1 MGPLCSKT
9 LTQTGLRGCIYSTV
23 QYYQQNKQRVPI
35 AQKLWHKVGA
45 LQCWEFAHRFTE
57 RITCFLRKNEQ
68 IMSDLSE
75 SLLVTHFWWATWA
88 IRSHCSLLVSDLS
101 ESLTVTHL
109 SWANWVIH
117 SQWLI
122 CPEQSERIAHNCS
135 FDLSDLSEWANEGW
149 LNERTC
155 LYCDANGGLRLV
167 SRWTILG

>member
-1 MGPLCSKT
+1 MNRSWSLIFGEQPE
-9 LTQTGLRGCIYSTV
+9 Q
-23 QYYQQNKQRVPI
+23 
-35 AQKLWHKVGA
+35 
-45 LQCWEFAHRFTE
+45 FAH
-57 RITCFLRKNEQ
+57 IAHC
-68 IMSDLSE
+68 
-75 SLLVTHFWWATWA
+75 WWATWA
-88 IRSHCSLLVSDLS
+88 ICSHCSLIKEGMSKSLIFFNLQKKYRKRTKKYNSSQTCLSELLVFCERKTDLLKKKSDSLICSFIMSDLS